1 VRWFIDSVRVRLT
14 VTVSLIFAGALCA
27 AAYGLVQQV
36 EGALVS
42 DVQTRN
48 DDVAKALARVLSSS
62 VVDPALLNDPSQLS
76 VSLGDAVQEDAVRD
90 TLTQSFVYVQG
101 PGSASVASAN
111 GLFDR
116 LRRFFSGEAVPLFGK
131 VLPSRIDSEQYV
143 VSQVNVQSPQGP
155 MTLSVASSLEP
166 IRRTVDRVANSLVF
180 AVPSMVGAV
189 ALLAWFMTGRALRPV
204 SAITGRVQEITGSTL
219 DQRVPE
225 PETEDEIADL
235 ARTMNAMLDR
245 LESAADAQRRF
256 MSDASHE
263 LRSPV
268 TSIRAQLETA
278 LLRPES
284 TNWTE
289 VGQTVLAEDERLGA
303 LVDNLLALSR
313 LEEGVRRPTSEVD
326 LDEIV
331 HDQLIRSFRV
341 SINRSEVLAGRVIG
355 VRDEL
360 TSVVRNLIDNAARH
374 ASTQIKVSLNTRG
387 RTVRFTAEDDGPGIP
402 IDQRE
407 KVFERFTRLQE
418 GRSRDAGG
426 SGLGLALTRRIVET
440 HGGRVFIETSELGG
454 ASFVVELPAID
465 EDDL

>member
-1 VRWFIDSVRVRLT
+1 
-14 VTVSLIFAGALCA
+14 
-27 AAYGLVQQV
+27 
-36 EGALVS
+36 
-42 DVQTRN
+42 
-48 DDVAKALARVLSSS
+48 
-62 VVDPALLNDPSQLS
+62 
-76 VSLGDAVQEDAVRD
+76 
-90 TLTQSFVYVQG
+90 
-101 PGSASVASAN
+101 
-111 GLFDR
+111 
-116 LRRFFSGEAVPLFGK
+116 
-131 VLPSRIDSEQYV
+131 
-143 VSQVNVQSPQGP
+143 
-155 MTLSVASSLEP
+155 M
-166 IRRTVDRVANSLVF
+166 
-180 AVPSMVGAV
+180 
-189 ALLAWFMTGRALRPV
+189 
-204 SAITGRVQEITGSTL
+204 
-219 DQRVPE
+219 
-225 PETEDEIADL
+225 
-235 ARTMNAMLDR
+235 
-245 LESAADAQRRF
+245 
-256 MSDASHE
+256 
-263 LRSPV
+263 
-268 TSIRAQLETA
+268 
-278 LLRPES
+278 RPES